1 MSALRS
7 AMEQERRA
15 ARFRQLH
22 EGPGILIL
30 GNAWSIGSAKR
41 LEGMGYAAIG
51 TSSAALATELGL
63 EDNGVG
69 RDGVLAHAR
78 ALTAATE
85 LPVAADLED
94 GFGPQPEDCAETI
107 RLAIEAGL
115 AGGSI
120 EDFTGD
126 AAHPIHDFKAAVAR
140 VAAAAAAARA
150 SGTGFVLT
158 ARAENFAWKRHDLAD
173 TIARLQ
179 AFEAAGAD
187 VLFAPNL
194 PDLQAV
200 QAVCAA
206 VTRPVNIL
214 MGPASPDWSLAELQ
228 AAGVRRVSLGHAL
241 ARTAE
246 DAWAAAARAVLDTG
260 RFAYRRAV
268 VEFFAG

>member
-1 MSALRS
+1 MSPLPPGLERN
-7 AMEQERRA
+7 RRA

-22 EGPGILIL
+22 EGPGILLL
-30 GNAWSIGSAKR
+30 GNAWSIGSARR
-41 LEGMGYAAIG
+41 LEGMGYAALG
-51 TSSAALATELGL
+51 TSSEALAAELGL

-69 RDGVLAHAR
+69 RDRVLAHAR
-78 ALTAATE
+78 TLAAATE
-85 LPVAADLED
+85 LPVSADLED
-94 GFGPQPEDCAETI
+94 GFGPRPEDCGETI

-115 AGGSI
+115 AGGSV

-126 AAHPIHDFKAAVAR
+126 AAHPIHGFEVAVAR

-150 SGTGFVLT
+150 SGTRFVLT

-214 MGPASPDWSLAELQ
+214 MGPASPNWSLAELQ
-228 AAGVRRVSLGHAL
+228 AVGVRRVSLGDAL
-241 ARTAE
+241 ARTAVE
-246 DAWAAAARAVLDTG
+246 AWTAAARAVLDTG

-268 VEFFAG
+268 VDPFVG